1 MSDEMRFPY
10 GYKRPPDG
18 GPQGMGTMLTWDE
31 MMTKSTVKYL
41 HPEIQRRLKAMIEA
55 AHALGVPLGVGTG
68 WRVQPDPPPPGFAK
82 PGNSWHESVP
92 VAPTS
97 STALGIDT
105 VPSVSWQW
113 MEEHCGKFGFRTFRY
128 VGNEP
133 WHIQP
138 TEISASRRYA
148 TELPPLYTWPLPELP
163 QPTPTPPEPTPI
175 PPEPTPT
182 PPSTGVFRVDGYRK
196 DVKDGSSGKMAKR
209 CQQQINLLA
218 GQGVTEDGQFGP
230 KSVAALKNVQGV
242 LGVPAD
248 GVCGPKTW
256 QAFEN
261 GIKVQADSGNWG

>member
-1 MSDEMRFPY
+1 
-10 GYKRPPDG
+10 
-18 GPQGMGTMLTWDE
+18 MGTLLTWDE
-31 MMTKSTVKYL
+31 MMTKSTVKNL
-41 HPEIQRRLKAMIEA
+41 HPEVQRRLKAMIEA

-163 QPTPTPPEPTPI
+163 NPTP

-182 PPSTGVFRVDGYRK
+182 PTGVFRVDGYRK
-196 DVKDGSSGKMAKR
+196 EVKEGSSGKMAKM

-248 GVCGPKTW
+248 GICGPKTW

>member
-1 MSDEMRFPY
+1 
-10 GYKRPPDG
+10 
-18 GPQGMGTMLTWDE
+18 MGTLLTWDE
-31 MMTKSTVKYL
+31 MMTKSTVKNL
-41 HPEIQRRLKAMIEA
+41 HPEIQRRFKRMIEV
-55 AHALGVPLGVGTG
+55 AHRLGIPLGVGTG

-82 PGNSWHESVP
+82 PGNSWHESCP
-92 VAPTS
+92 VDPVTT
-97 STALGIDT
+97 TALGIDT
-105 VPSVSWQW
+105 VPSVSWTW

-133 WHIQP
+133 WHIQA

-163 QPTPTPPEPTPI
+163 EPTP

-182 PPSTGVFRVDGYRK
+182 PTGVFRVDGYRK
-196 DVKDGSSGKMAKR
+196 EVKQGSTGKMAKM

-218 GQGVTEDGQFGP
+218 GQGVVEDGQFGP
-230 KSVAALKNVQGV
+230 QSVAALKNVQGV
-242 LGVPAD
+242 LGVTAD
-248 GVCGPKTW
+248 GVCGQKTW